1 MPHNWKWIGLLLMG
15 MVVAGFVGSL
25 LARRSDR
32 FFVGDPAPPTATLTP
47 TVTLTPTATLRPTVT
62 PTVTATS
69 TPISASLATVT
80 ARQLLQDFRDNEI
93 RGDQLHKGKVKYVV
107 GLVDAVR
114 DDGRGYYIEL
124 GYEGDEWEFGQVRCQ
139 LRNPEEA
146 AALSEGQSLTV
157 QGRIAGLDL
166 FDIVEIE
173 DCAVAK
179 MEAAP
184 LEAEGSAQ
192 ADASANEFRAAA
204 GADTVAAQQLL
215 QDFRDNEFRGDQLHK
230 DKVKSVAGLVRDIR
244 DDGRGYYVE
253 LGYAGDEWEF
263 GQVRCQLRN
272 PEEAIALSEGQ
283 SLTVQGRI
291 AGLDLLDIVVI
302 EDCTVAAV
310 EAATLDEGL
319 ATPVPALIPS
329 TAAPLRSTVQVDL
342 ANLRAG
348 PSTDYDAVGSARRGE
363 TVEPMARNAA
373 GDWLRLRNGAW
384 IYASLVDRV
393 PENLPVAD
401 ATQTEP
407 AATVEPVWMTRYK
420 RYQDMSAE
428 AFWDEYLPFV
438 PQEDDRGQCG
448 FSMILAAAEAA
459 GLQDTP
465 AYAVVRQL
473 GEGEVGDVDAAWYM
487 NHCDWTS
494 PSGSKFYQAYT
505 IYSIVLLEAGVD
517 NSGLRDDRLFML
529 AVRIG
534 DLLEAAAGNP
544 DLRGYYENMA
554 RQAWCLFADC

>member
-1 MPHNWKWIGLLLMG
+1 MASNWKWIGLLLMG

-25 LARRSDR
+25 LARGSDR
-32 FFVGDPAPPTATLTP
+32 FLTRIGEDPAP
-47 TVTLTPTATLRPTVT
+47 PTATLRPTVT

-69 TPISASLATVT
+69 TPVSSSMATVT
-80 ARQLLQDFRDNEI
+80 AQQLLQDFRDNEI

-107 GLVDAVR
+107 GLVDEVR

-124 GYEGDEWEFGQVRCQ
+124 GYEGDELEFGQVRCH
-139 LRNPEEA
+139 LRNPQEA
-146 AALSEGQSLTV
+146 AALNRGQSLTV
-157 QGRIAGLDL
+157 QGRIAGLGL

-179 MEAAP
+179 TEASP

-272 PEEAIALSEGQ
+272 PEEAVALSEGQ

-310 EAATLDEGL
+310 EAAPLDEGL

-373 GDWLRLRNGAW
+373 GDWLRLRDGAW
-384 IYASLVDRV
+384 IYAPLVDRV

-420 RYQDMSAE
+420 RYHNMSREAFLAEYFRLVPWEDNWFQCGYSMSLAAGASAE
-428 AFWDEYLPFV
+428 E
-438 PQEDDRGQCG
+438 
-448 FSMILAAAEAA
+448 SA
-459 GLQDTP
+459 GLLDTL
-465 AYAVVRQL
+465 ADAVGVPLL
-473 GEGEVGDVDAAWYM
+473 GEGVRNVDEAWYVD
-487 NHCDWTS
+487 HCDWS
-494 PSGSKFYQAYT
+494 SSSGREFYQASTLY
-505 IYSIVLLEAGVD
+505 G
-517 NSGLRDDRLFML
+517 
-529 AVRIG
+529 IG
-534 DLLEAAAGNP
+534 QLDAAADNP
-544 DLRGYYENMA
+544 DSRDYYQNMA
-554 RQAWCLFADC
+554 KRAWCLFSPDDADC

>member
-1 MPHNWKWIGLLLMG
+1 MPYNWKWIGLLLMG

-69 TPISASLATVT
+69 TPVSASLATVT
-80 ARQLLQDFRDNEI
+80 
-93 RGDQLHKGKVKYVV
+93 
-107 GLVDAVR
+107 
-114 DDGRGYYIEL
+114 
-124 GYEGDEWEFGQVRCQ
+124 
-139 LRNPEEA
+139 
-146 AALSEGQSLTV
+146 
-157 QGRIAGLDL
+157 
-166 FDIVEIE
+166 
-173 DCAVAK
+173 
-179 MEAAP
+179 
-184 LEAEGSAQ
+184 
-192 ADASANEFRAAA
+192 
-204 GADTVAAQQLL
+204 AQQLL
-215 QDFRDNEFRGDQLHK
+215 QDFRDNEIRGDQLHK

-244 DDGRGYYVE
+244 DDGRGYYIE

-272 PEEAIALSEGQ
+272 PEEAVALSEGQ

-310 EAATLDEGL
+310 EAATFDEGL

-329 TAAPLRSTVQVDL
+329 TAAPLRSTVQVEL

-363 TVEPMARNAA
+363 AVEPMARNAA
-373 GDWLRLRNGAW
+373 GDWLRLRDGAW

-420 RYQDMSAE
+420 RYQDMSRE
-428 AFWDEYLPFV
+428 DFMNEYLPLA
-438 PQEDDRGQCG
+438 PRDNWIQCG
-448 FSMILAAAEAA
+448 YSMILAAGASDEESA
-459 GLQDTP
+459 GLLDTL
-465 AYAVVRQL
+465 AGAVGVPL
-473 GEGEVGDVDAAWYM
+473 GEGVRNVDATWYKD
-487 NHCDWTS
+487 HCDWSS
-494 PSGSKFYQAYT
+494 PSGREFYRAATLYFIAQ
-505 IYSIVLLEAGVD
+505 
-517 NSGLRDDRLFML
+517 RDATAD
-529 AVRIG
+529 
-534 DLLEAAAGNP
+534 NP
-544 DLRGYYENMA
+544 DLRYQTMA
-554 RQAWCLFADC
+554 QRAWCLFSVDDADC

>member
-1 MPHNWKWIGLLLMG
+1 MTSKWKWIGLLLMG

-25 LARRSDR
+25 LARGSDR
-32 FFVGDPAPPTATLTP
+32 FLTRIGEDPAPPTATLTP
-47 TVTLTPTATLRPTVT
+47 TVTLTPTATLIPTFT

-69 TPISASLATVT
+69 TPVSASLATVT
-80 ARQLLQDFRDNEI
+80 AQQLLQDFLDNEI
-93 RGDQLHKGKVKYVV
+93 RGDQ
-107 GLVDAVR
+107 
-114 DDGRGYYIEL
+114 
-124 GYEGDEWEFGQVRCQ
+124 
-139 LRNPEEA
+139 P
-146 AALSEGQSLTV
+146 
-157 QGRIAGLDL
+157 
-166 FDIVEIE
+166 
-173 DCAVAK
+173 
-179 MEAAP
+179 
-184 LEAEGSAQ
+184 
-192 ADASANEFRAAA
+192 
-204 GADTVAAQQLL
+204 
-215 QDFRDNEFRGDQLHK
+215 HK

-244 DDGRGYYVE
+244 DDGLGYYIE
-253 LGYAGDEWEF
+253 LGYAGDEWEL

-272 PEEAIALSEGQ
+272 PEEAVALSEGQ

-302 EDCTVAAV
+302 EDCTVAAGEV
-310 EAATLDEGL
+310 APLDEGL

-329 TAAPLRSTVQVDL
+329 TAAPLRSTVQVEF

-348 PSTDYDAVGSARRGE
+348 PSTDYDVVGSARRGE
-363 TVEPMARNAA
+363 TVEPMARNAT
-373 GDWLRLRNGAW
+373 GDWLHLRDGAW

-428 AFWDEYLPFV
+428 DFWDEYLRFA

-465 AYAVVRQL
+465 AYPVVRQL
-473 GEGEVGDVDAAWYM
+473 GEQEVGDVDAAWYM
-487 NHCDWTS
+487 NHCDRTS
-494 PSGSKFYQAYT
+494 PSGREFYQAYT
-505 IYSIVLLEAGVD
+505 IYSIVLLEADVD

-534 DLLEAAAGNP
+534 DLLEAAPGNP
-544 DLRGYYENMA
+544 DLRRYYENMA
-554 RQAWCLFADC
+554 QHAWCLFSDC